1 MEYTRS
7 IKLDINPSGLPPVI
21 RIKQGDG
28 SARFI
33 EITLL
38 KDNVAWTPESGVVF
52 YFRCE
57 KPDGT
62 ALMTDSTTID
72 PTLNRKLINVSGGTI
87 TVELVAQADAVSGR
101 CKCDLCLTKNEQV
114 LSTIPF
120 VLDVVASPNT
130 ANRIASTDEFAAL
143 VEALDKASHV
153 ETDVQDVIDAA
164 TAAAT
169 NANNK
174 ATAANNAASAA
185 NTAAGRLENMDAAAS
200 AVSPGGSP
208 TATVTTVG
216 SGSSSHY
223 RISLGV
229 PAGATGVGIS
239 TTETKYGVSASQ
251 STLPST
257 WVSDATSLDVEGD
270 EWLWV
275 RNTMNFSDNREPV
288 VTYMKSQRGMTA
300 PDIIAVQDT
309 EPQDEAI
316 KMWVNPEGDGDT
328 VSIGDVA
335 GYDILPWSNGG
346 TGCTSF
352 DQVMY
357 SITSYKFNSTKGVAG
372 YDILNL
378 TAGGSTVLRLHKS
391 KPYFG
396 LLFISHGVNSTGSAV
411 DSTPSLYVIT
421 SPGSGTADAPV
432 VEKIGWNGS
441 DNINIS
447 VTAGTGT
454 YADYG
459 IITISSTSSY
469 ARKVAVMPFLI

>member
-28 SARFI
+28 FARFI

-153 ETDVQDVIDAA
+153 ETDVSEVVAA
-164 TAAAT
+164 ARIATTSAT
-169 NANNK
+169 NA
-174 ATAANNAASAA
+174 ASSANSAA
-185 NTAAGRLENMDAAAS
+185 TSASMAAGRLDNMDAEAHVNPS
-200 AVSPGGSP
+200 GVP
-208 TATVTTVG
+208 TATVTTEG

-223 RISLGV
+223 HIDFGLPTGPGV
-229 PAGATGVGIS
+229 LS
-239 TTETKYGVSASQ
+239 TTTQYGASDDQ
-251 STLPST
+251 DTLPIT
-257 WVSDATSLDVEGD
+257 WVDDITELIVEGNA
-270 EWLWV
+270 WIWAKT
-275 RNTMNFSDNREPV
+275 TMSFTDNRTPV
-288 VTYMKSQRGMTA
+288 VTYMKSQRGM
-300 PDIIAVQDT
+300 PGKNPVVVQTT
-309 EPQDEAI
+309 EPSSDDAQI
-316 KMWVNPEGDGDT
+316 WVDPDGDGDT
-328 VSIGDVA
+328 LTIGAVA
-335 GYDILPWSNGG
+335 AYDILPWAKGG
-346 TGCTSF
+346 TGSTSV

-357 SITSYKFNSTKGVAG
+357 TLSRAKYNTTMGLMSFDLQTIPANGSYNYYIHKNSVF
-372 YDILNL
+372 
-378 TAGGSTVLRLHKS
+378 
-391 KPYFG
+391 FG
-396 LLFISHGVNSTGSAV
+396 LIFISHGVNNAGSTV

-421 SPGSGTADAPV
+421 SHGSGTADAPV
-432 VEKIGWNGS
+432 VEKIGWNGT

-447 VTAGTGT
+447 VTAGTGS
-454 YADYG
+454 YANYAKVT
-459 IITISSTSSY
+459 ITSTSSY
-469 ARKVAVMPFLI
+469 SRPIAIVPFIS